1 VERYKLGRYKSER
14 CTIECSNWNL
24 ERTTERVRNKFLQV
38 RRSFALAPNKFLSE
52 RRMCQLLEPPSVTKN
67 LLSTALT
74 GMSELVRQYVTQNQ
88 LPMVPTELSELVQK
102 MLVQR
107 HEPQNQLPCRNR
119 NRKFK
124 IHFDILCEGETLKIV
139 FCM

>member
-1 VERYKLGRYKSER
+1 
-14 CTIECSNWNL
+14 
-24 ERTTERVRNKFLQV
+24 
-38 RRSFALAPNKFLSE
+38 
-52 RRMCQLLEPPSVTKN
+52 MCQLLEPPSVTKN

-107 HEPQNQLPCRNR
+107 HEPLENL
-119 NRKFK
+119 KF
-124 IHFDILCEGETLKIV
+124 ILISFVKVKL
-139 FCM
+139 